1 MESLNGTLIAHTN
14 RMVLTCTGLS
24 DRAQNELYL
33 LSRSLQAVLVR
44 DKALGGKLFDYQTSH
59 LVVGTLAKTDKL
71 LCGLAAGTV
80 LYCTVLYLNVLYCN
94 TLNCIELLPVLYR
107 AA

>member
-1 MESLNGTLIAHTN
+1 MDSLNGKLIAHTN

-33 LSRSLQAVLVR
+33 LARSLQAVLVR

-80 LYCTVLYLNVLYCN
+80 LYCIVL
-94 TLNCIELLPVLYR
+94 
-107 AA
+107 